1 MARNNAA
8 IAARRDFVLHRCYHV
23 AGCHRGTVVNL
34 AKLRAIVEDPRT
46 ERVVMAFIIINAI
59 TLGLQTSKSVMD
71 AIGPLLL
78 WLDDA
83 ILAVF
88 VVELAARIIVYRLSF
103 FRDPWSVFDFIVV
116 AIALV
121 PASETFSVLRAL
133 RILRAL
139 RLITA
144 VPALKAVVAG
154 LLAALPGM
162 GSIVLLIGLL
172 YYVFAVIAVK
182 LYGEAFPELFGTL
195 GRSFFTLFTVMTLE
209 GWVEV
214 VKSMVEQFPYVW
226 LFFVT
231 FIIVTTF
238 MVLNLFIGVV
248 VNAMQ
253 KEHEKEFQQ
262 ELDAERDIVHE
273 EAAPILRE
281 VKELRSEVAEL
292 RKAMGKS

>member
-1 MARNNAA
+1 MARPKT
-8 IAARRDFVLHRCYHV
+8 VSRCYNCDRLPQ
-23 AGCHRGTVVNL
+23 GKGKGTNVL
-34 AKLRAIVEDPRT
+34 AKLKAIVEDPRT
-46 ERVVMAFIIINAI
+46 DRVIMTLIIINAI
-59 TLGLQTSKSVMD
+59 TLGLQTSKTVMS
-71 AIGPLLL
+71 AYGPILEFFDDLLV
-78 WLDDA
+78 W
-83 ILAVF
+83 VF
-88 VVELAARIIVYRLSF
+88 VVEITARIIVYRWGF

-121 PASETFSVLRAL
+121 PASQTFSVLRAL

-182 LYGEAFPELFGTL
+182 LYGTEFPDLFGTL

-209 GWVEV
+209 GWVEI
-214 VKSMVEQFPYVW
+214 VKEMMPKFPYVW
-226 LFFVT
+226 VFFIT
-231 FIIVTTF
+231 FIVTTTF

-253 KEHEKEFQQ
+253 KEHEKEFRQ
-262 ELDAERDIVHE
+262 ELDAERDIVKE

-281 VKELRSEVAEL
+281 VKELRAEIAEM

>member
-1 MARNNAA
+1 V
-8 IAARRDFVLHRCYHV
+8 I
-23 AGCHRGTVVNL
+23 
-34 AKLRAIVEDPRT
+34 AKLHAIVEDPRT
-46 ERVVMAFIIINAI
+46 ERFVMFLIIINAI
-59 TLGLQTSKSVMD
+59 TLGLQTSQTVMD
-71 AIGPLLL
+71 EIGPLLL

-88 VVELAARIIVYRLSF
+88 VVELAARIVVYRLAF

-116 AIALV
+116 AISLV
-121 PASETFSVLRAL
+121 PASEGFSVLRAL

-144 VPALKAVVAG
+144 VPTLKAVVSG

-182 LYGEAFPELFGTL
+182 LYGTEFPELFGTL

-214 VKSMVEQFPYVW
+214 VKSMLPKFPYAW
-226 LFFVT
+226 FFFVT
-231 FIIVTTF
+231 FIVTTTF

-253 KEHEKEFQQ
+253 REHEKEFQQ
-262 ELDAERDIVHE
+262 ELEAERDVVKE

-281 VKELRSEVAEL
+281 VKELRAEL
-292 RKAMGKS
+292 ADLRNVHHKS